1 MTDMEKAWAY
11 GRIIRQIWD
20 EGQKTRKLLSRYKH
34 HGIMFVPSEM
44 DTAELADIERR
55 RKQK

>member
-1 MTDMEKAWAY
+1 MTDMERAWAY

-20 EGQKTRKLLSRYKH
+20 VGQEIKAKLERYKH
-34 HGIMFVPSEM
+34 HCIMLVPAEA
-44 DTAELADIERR
+44 DPEELADIERR

>member
-1 MTDMEKAWAY
+1 MTDMERAWAY
-11 GRIIRQIWD
+11 GRIIQQIWD

-34 HGIMFVPSEM
+34 HKIMLVPAEM
-44 DTAELADIERR
+44 DPEELADIERR

>member
-1 MTDMEKAWAY
+1 MTDMERAWTY

-20 EGQKTRKLLSRYKH
+20 EGQKTKKLLSRYRH
-34 HGIMFVPSEM
+34 HRIMFVPSEM
-44 DTAELADIERR
+44 DAAELADIERR

>member
-1 MTDMEKAWAY
+1 MTDMERVWAY

-20 EGQKTRKLLSRYKH
+20 EGQKTRKLLQRYKH
-34 HGIMFVPSEM
+34 HRIMLVPAEA
-44 DTAELADIERR
+44 DPEELADIERR

>member
-1 MTDMEKAWAY
+1 MTEMERAWAY

-34 HGIMFVPSEM
+34 HKIMFVPSEM
-44 DTAELADIERR
+44 ADIERR

>member
-1 MTDMEKAWAY
+1 MTDMERAWAY

-20 EGQKTRKLLSRYKH
+20 EGQKTRKLLQRYKH
-34 HGIMFVPSEM
+34 HRIMLVPAEM
-44 DTAELADIERR
+44 DPEELADIERR

>member
-1 MTDMEKAWAY
+1 MTDMERAWAY

-20 EGQKTRKLLSRYKH
+20 EGQKTRKLLKRYKH
-34 HGIMFVPSEM
+34 HRIMLVPSEA
-44 DTAELADIERR
+44 DPEELADIERR

>member
-1 MTDMEKAWAY
+1 MTDMERAWAS
-11 GRIIRQIWD
+11 GRNIRQIWD

-34 HGIMFVPSEM
+34 HKIMFVPTEM
-44 DTAELADIERR
+44 DTKELADIERR

>member
-1 MTDMEKAWAY
+1 MTDMERAWAY

-20 EGQKTRKLLSRYKH
+20 EGQKTRKLLQRYKH
-34 HGIMFVPSEM
+34 HCIMFVPSEM

>member
-1 MTDMEKAWAY
+1 MTDMERTWTY

-20 EGQKTRKLLSRYKH
+20 EGQKTRELLSRYKH
-34 HGIMFVPSEM
+34 HKIMLVPAEM
-44 DTAELADIERR
+44 DPEELADIERR

>member
-1 MTDMEKAWAY
+1 MTEMERVWAY

-20 EGQKTRKLLSRYKH
+20 EGQKTRKLLSRYKNH
-34 HGIMFVPSEM
+34 TIMLVPAESDPE
-44 DTAELADIERR
+44 ELADIERR

>member
-34 HGIMFVPSEM
+34 HKIMFVPSEM
-44 DTAELADIERR
+44 DTAELADIERM

>member
-1 MTDMEKAWAY
+1 MTDMERAWAY

-20 EGQKTRKLLSRYKH
+20 VGQEIADKLARYKH
-34 HGIMFVPSEM
+34 HCIMFVPSEM

-55 RKQK
+55 RKRK

>member
-1 MTDMEKAWAY
+1 MTDMERTWVY

-20 EGQKTRKLLSRYKH
+20 EGQKTRKLLKRYKH
-34 HGIMFVPSEM
+34 HKIMFVPSEM
-44 DTAELADIERR
+44 DTTELADIERR

>member
-1 MTDMEKAWAY
+1 MTDMERAWAY

-20 EGQKTRKLLSRYKH
+20 EGQKTRKLLQRYKH
-34 HGIMFVPSEM
+34 HRIMLVPAEA
-44 DTAELADIERR
+44 DAEELADIERR

>member
-1 MTDMEKAWAY
+1 MTDMERAWTY

-20 EGQKTRKLLSRYKH
+20 EGQKTRKLLQRYKH
-34 HGIMFVPSEM
+34 HKIMLVPAEM
-44 DTAELADIERR
+44 DPEELADIERR

>member
-1 MTDMEKAWAY
+1 MTEMERAWAY

-20 EGQKTRKLLSRYKH
+20 EGQKTRKLLQRYKH
-34 HGIMFVPSEM
+34 HRIMLVPAEM
-44 DTAELADIERR
+44 DPEELADIERR

>member
-1 MTDMEKAWAY
+1 MTDMERAWAY

-20 EGQKTRKLLSRYKH
+20 EGQKTRKLLQRYKRH
-34 HGIMFVPSEM
+34 KIMLVPAEA
-44 DTAELADIERR
+44 DAEELADIERR

>member
-1 MTDMEKAWAY
+1 MTDMERAWAY
-11 GRIIRQIWD
+11 GRIIRQIYD

-34 HGIMFVPSEM
+34 HKIMLVPSEM

>member
-1 MTDMEKAWAY
+1 MTEMERAWAY

-20 EGQKTRKLLSRYKH
+20 EGQKTRKLLQRYKH
-34 HGIMFVPSEM
+34 HKIMLVPMEA
-44 DTAELADIERR
+44 DPEELADIERR

>member
-1 MTDMEKAWAY
+1 MTDMERVWAY

-20 EGQKTRKLLSRYKH
+20 VGQEIAAKLARYERH
-34 HGIMFVPSEM
+34 CIMFVPSEM

-55 RKQK
+55 RKKQ

>member
-1 MTDMEKAWAY
+1 MTDMERAWAY

-20 EGQKTRKLLSRYKH
+20 EGQKTRKLLQRYKH
-34 HGIMFVPSEM
+34 HRIMLIPSEA
-44 DTAELADIERR
+44 DPEELADIERR

>member
-11 GRIIRQIWD
+11 DRIIRQIWD

-34 HGIMFVPSEM
+34 HRIMFVPSEM

>member
-1 MTDMEKAWAY
+1 MTEMERVWAY

-20 EGQKTRKLLSRYKH
+20 EGQKTKKLLQRYKH
-34 HGIMFVPSEM
+34 HCIMFVPSEM

>member
-1 MTDMEKAWAY
+1 MTDMERVWAY

-20 EGQKTRKLLSRYKH
+20 ESQKTRKLLQRYKH
-34 HGIMFVPSEM
+34 HKIMLVPAEM
-44 DTAELADIERR
+44 DPEELADIERR

>member
-1 MTDMEKAWAY
+1 MTEMERAWTY

-20 EGQKTRKLLSRYKH
+20 EGQKTRKLLQRYKH
-34 HGIMFVPSEM
+34 HRIMLVPAEM
-44 DTAELADIERR
+44 DPEELADIERR

>member
-1 MTDMEKAWAY
+1 MTDMERVWAY

-20 EGQKTRKLLSRYKH
+20 VGQEIAAKLARYERH
-34 HGIMFVPSEM
+34 CIMFVPSEM

-55 RKQK
+55 RKGK

>member
-1 MTDMEKAWAY
+1 MTDMERAWAY

-20 EGQKTRKLLSRYKH
+20 EGQKTRKLLQRYKH
-34 HGIMFVPSEM
+34 HKIMLVPAEM
-44 DTAELADIERR
+44 DPEELADIERR

>member
-1 MTDMEKAWAY
+1 MTEMERAWAY

-20 EGQKTRKLLSRYKH
+20 EGQKTKKLLQRYKH
-34 HGIMFVPSEM
+34 HKIMLVPSEM